1 VHSPQIHQDIARHR
15 QADMLRQANRER
27 LAAVAAA
34 AKPNGPGKLA
44 LVGGIFS
51 RIALARRSRVARGRP
66 AIDPAS

>member
-27 LAAVAAA
+27 LAAVAA

>member
-1 VHSPQIHQDIARHR
+1 VYSPQIHQDIARHR
-15 QADMLRQANRER
+15 QADMVREAHRER

-51 RIALARRSRVARGRP
+51 RIALPRRSRDAGGRP
-66 AIDPAS
+66 AIDSAV